1 MPPDQAVKGGKLSD
15 SLPPVRCEW
24 QLHRSWHDRAKRPNH
39 RDSSCGRLRSRVR
52 LPCRRQRAHCP
63 DASRHEPAPSF
74 RGFAQSG
81 QAWQECA
88 RPNDESVDI
97 AVRLGVDPKH
107 ADQVVRGT
115 VSLPNGTGKSVRV
128 LAIAKSPD
136 KQEEAKNAG
145 ADFYGF
151 DDYLKKIAEG
161 WTDIDVIIATP
172 DSMMELG
179 KIAKILGPRGLMPNP
194 KSGTVTQDVATAVKE
209 VKAGKIDFRVDKTGI
224 VHSII
229 GKLSFDNA
237 KLKENIVTFLNTI
250 IKLKPSAAK
259 GTYIKS
265 IVISSTMGPGVKV
278 DRALNEMKV
287 AA

>member
-1 MPPDQAVKGGKLSD
+1 MKLTKRQKENSKIDVSKEYNIAEAVDLLKK
-15 SLPPVRCEW
+15 
-24 QLHRSWHDRAKRPNH
+24 AK
-39 RDSSCGRLRSRVR
+39 S
-52 LPCRRQRAHCP
+52 AK
-63 DASRHEPAPSF
+63 F
-74 RGFAQSG
+74 
-81 QAWQECA
+81 
-88 RPNDESVDI
+88 DESVDI

-151 DDYLKKIAEG
+151 DDYLKKIGEG

-194 KSGTVTQDVATAVKE
+194 KSGTVTQDIATAVKE

-224 VHSII
+224 VHSIV
-229 GKLSFDNA
+229 GKLSFDNN

-250 IKLKPSAAK
+250 IKLKPAAAK

-265 IVISSTMGPGVKV
+265 IVVSTTMGPGVRV